1 MSCRFFRRQP
11 LLVRT
16 KANMGYQLF
25 HGGRK
30 PPLSLLVPAVAV
42 AAAMVVPLFYL
53 VSRALQADRQEL
65 VVLVFNARNLDLLS
79 NTLLLTGG
87 VLVVGTFLSM
97 PLAWLV
103 TRTTFPLRR
112 LVTVLAVVPLAIPG
126 YVMAYALLGIGGRY
140 GVAARLFDVQLPNIQ
155 GYWGAVL
162 ALALYTFPYLF
173 LNLRAALLGLDG
185 SLEESAKSLGYSNL
199 QILRKVVLPHLLPA
213 LLAGYLVVGLYVMG
227 DFGAIA
233 LMRYEAFSFAI
244 YNQYAGAFDRVY
256 AAWLSIM
263 LLGLAL
269 SFVVMEMLVLRR
281 RRLASIGSGSIRPI
295 TPAPLKKSLP
305 LAGSYLLLVI
315 GASVVMPMAM
325 LLYWLVLEP
334 PAGSVF
340 MQVPLTFITSASA
353 ALPAALLAVV
363 LAFPLCYLAAR
374 YPSPLVIWTERSAY
388 IGYALPPLTLA
399 LALVF
404 FALQTAFFLYQTVF
418 LLIFAWTMATLVLA
432 MGPIRSSILQ
442 ARPNTEEA
450 AWSLGYGPVAT
461 FFHVLLPRLRRGMIA
476 GIVLVFLFCMKEL
489 PITLLLSP
497 TGFNTLAVSVFTRT
511 VEGMMAEAAP
521 FAAAIVL
528 FSSISVGM
536 ILRREKAL

>member
-1 MSCRFFRRQP
+1 M
-11 LLVRT
+11 T
-16 KANMGYQLF
+16 GYNELMQYQIGLMRKWIF
-25 HGGRK
+25 GAGRK
-30 PPLSLLVPAVAV
+30 APPSLLVPALVV
-42 AAAMVVPLFYL
+42 AAAMFVPLVYL
-53 VSRALQADRQEL
+53 VARAMQADRQQL
-65 VVLVFNARNLDLLS
+65 VTLVFSSRNLELLI

-87 VLVVGTFLSM
+87 VLAIGTFLSL

-103 TRTTFPLRR
+103 TRTTLPWRR

-126 YVMAYALLGIGGRY
+126 YVMAYALMGIGGRY
-140 GVAARLFDVQLPNIQ
+140 GVAARLFDLQIPNIQ
-155 GYWGAVL
+155 GYWGAVI

-173 LNLRAALLGLDG
+173 LNLRAALLGLDS
-185 SLEESAKSLGYSNL
+185 SLEESARSLGYSNM
-199 QILRKVVLPHLLPA
+199 QIVRKVIFPHLLPG

-244 YNQYAGAFDRVY
+244 YNQYAGAFDRIY

-263 LLGLAL
+263 LLALAL
-269 SFVVMEMLVLRR
+269 SFVVMEIFVLRR
-281 RRLASIGSGSIRPI
+281 RRLASVGSGSIRPAK
-295 TPAPLKKSLP
+295 PAVLKKMLP
-305 LAGSYLLLVI
+305 VAILYLIVVLGSSVLLPVLMLA
-315 GASVVMPMAM
+315 
-325 LLYWLVLEP
+325 YWLVLAP
-334 PAGSVF
+334 PDISIF
-340 MQVPLTFITSASA
+340 LQVPWTFVSSASA

-374 YPSPLVIWTERSAY
+374 YPSPLIIWMERSAY

-399 LALVF
+399 LAMVF
-404 FALQTAFFLYQTVF
+404 FALQTAFFLYQTIF
-418 LLIFAWTMATLVLA
+418 LLIVAWTIATLVLA
-432 MGPIRSSILQ
+432 MGPIRSAILQ
-442 ARPNTEEA
+442 ARPNLEEA
-450 AWSLGYGPVAT
+450 SWSLGYGPIAT
-461 FFHVLLPRLRRGMIA
+461 FFYVLLPRLRRGIIA

-528 FSSISVGM
+528 FSGISVGM

>member
-1 MSCRFFRRQP
+1 MR
-11 LLVRT
+11 
-16 KANMGYQLF
+16 KWLF
-25 HGGRK
+25 GSGRK
-30 PPLSLLVPAVAV
+30 PPLSLLLPALMVAF
-42 AAAMVVPLFYL
+42 AMLIPLVYL
-53 VSRALQADRQEL
+53 FSRALQADRQQ
-65 VVLVFNARNLDLLS
+65 VSALVFNSRNLDLLI

-87 VLVVGTFLSM
+87 VLALGTFLAL

-140 GVAARLFDVQLPNIQ
+140 GVAARLFDLNIPNIQ
-155 GYWGAVL
+155 GYWGAVI
-162 ALALYTFPYLF
+162 ALALYTYPYLF
-173 LNLRAALLGLDG
+173 LNLRSALLGLDS
-185 SLEESAKSLGYSNL
+185 SLEESAQSLGYSNN
-199 QILRKVVLPHLLPA
+199 QILLKVVFPHLLPS

-233 LMRYEAFSFAI
+233 LMRYEAFSYAI

-269 SFVVMEMLVLRR
+269 SFVVMEIFVLRR
-281 RRLASIGSGSIRPI
+281 RRLSSVGSGAIRPAKPTI
-295 TPAPLKKSLP
+295 LKRSMP
-305 LAGSYLLLVI
+305 LAGFYLLLVL
-315 GASVVMPMAM
+315 GTSVLMPLLM
-325 LLYWLVLEP
+325 LAYWLVLAP
-334 PAGSVF
+334 PDVSVF
-340 MQVPLTFITSASA
+340 MQVPWTFITSASA
-353 ALPAALLAVV
+353 ALPASLLAVG

-374 YPSPLVIWTERSAY
+374 YPSPGIIWIERSAY
-388 IGYALPPLTLA
+388 VGYALPPLTLA
-399 LALVF
+399 LAMVF
-404 FALQTAFFLYQTVF
+404 FALQTVFFLYQTIVLLVF
-418 LLIFAWTMATLVLA
+418 ALTIATLVLA
-432 MGPIRSSILQ
+432 MGPIRSAILQ
-442 ARPNTEEA
+442 ARPNLEEA
-450 AWSLGYGPVAT
+450 SWSLGYGPLVT

-476 GIVLVFLFCMKEL
+476 GLVLVFLFCMKEL

-511 VEGMMAEAAP
+511 VEGMLAEAAP

-528 FSSISVGM
+528 FSGISVGM